1 MMRWKLRPWHHG
13 RRVRVMANQTI
24 PRHIS
29 PRAGFLFAEPGALQG
44 AARVFDAWGV
54 YDDYNL
60 GESLEHA
67 VAVGFVQDW
76 LSLENDVFESLSK
89 RQIA

>member
-1 MMRWKLRPWHHG
+1 MGPRKYHARHGKL
-13 RRVRVMANQTI
+13 I
-24 PRHIS
+24 DLELDS
-29 PRAGFLFAEPGALQG
+29 LFAEPAPLQG

-60 GESLEHA
+60 GDSLENA

-76 LSLENDVFESLSK
+76 LSLEEDIFESLSK
-89 RQIA
+89 QQIA

>member
-1 MMRWKLRPWHHG
+1 
-13 RRVRVMANQTI
+13 MANETK
-24 PRHIS
+24 PRHMS
-29 PRAGFLFAEPGALQG
+29 SRTGFLFARPGALQG

-60 GESLEHA
+60 CDSTEHG

-76 LSLENDVFESLSK
+76 LSLEEDIFESLAE